1 MKLKKMKRRGMI
13 CIMIF
18 GLIIIPIAD
27 ADILWGPYITNT
39 GINSATINWKTENAT
54 TGIVKYAT
62 EEYYTG
68 NSGYDHT
75 ITDTENKQLHHLIIT
90 NLTPSMK
97 YHYQLT
103 AGNEYLCTEDH
114 TFRTFPLNDSFIFI
128 VYGDTRE
135 QTPLFTQM
143 ERHKLVADRIS
154 EEENISFVLHTGDFV
169 CSGED
174 LEEWNDFFGAGRAML
189 ANTTIYPAL
198 GNHED
203 NHTNY
208 YDAFNV
214 SQWYSFNC
222 GNAHFTVL
230 DSNDWADMTEQT
242 EWLQDDLDN
251 TATWKFVSFHHPPYS
266 SDKRHWGGWSLQ
278 RDHWEDIFIDNSVDA
293 VFNGHVHAYERYKE
307 NGIQYMVLG
316 CGGAPSYWLAEE
328 KIPGY
333 QNSFEH
339 TLGYAKITIKSNTVT
354 MDIIKVADVSEDNK
368 EVTYIYPKNTVFETV
383 ILEGASTSPPHSPFS
398 SLTTHAN
405 GKNPMVGIS
414 LNRSVIDYGNVVAGH
429 NSNNESV
436 KITNIGS
443 SCMTVT
449 LEVNS
454 ESETAQNFYEQ
465 SLYMDNVQYD
475 PAIIIAHIPES
486 NSKDVVTQL
495 IIPSD
500 CIEAGRQDATFVF
513 WAEV

>member
-1 MKLKKMKRRGMI
+1 MKTKGMI

-68 NSGYDHT
+68 NSGYDHI

-90 NLTPSMK
+90 NLKPNMK

-103 AGNEYLCTEDH
+103 VGNEYLCTEDH
-114 TFRTFPLNDSFIFI
+114 TFRTFPLNDSFTFI

-135 QTPLFTQM
+135 QTSLFTQM

-154 EEENISFVLHTGDFV
+154 EEENISFVLHTGDMI

-174 LEEWNDFFGAGRAML
+174 LEEWNDFFDAGKAML
-189 ANTTIYPAL
+189 ANTTIYPTA

-214 SQWYSFNC
+214 PQWYSFDC

-230 DSNDWADMTEQT
+230 DSNGWTDMTKQT
-242 EWLQDDLDN
+242 GWLQDDLDN
-251 TATWKFVSFHHPPYS
+251 TATWNFISFHHPPYS
-266 SDKRHWGGWSLQ
+266 SDKRHWGGWSNPG
-278 RDHWEDIFIDNSVDA
+278 DHWEDIFINNGVDA

-307 NGIQYMVLG
+307 NGIQYVVLG
-316 CGGAPSYWLAEE
+316 CGGAPLYSLAEE
-328 KIPGY
+328 NMSGY

-339 TLGYAKITIKSNTVT
+339 TLGYAKITVERNTST
-354 MDIIKVADVSEDNK
+354 MDIIKVADISKDNK

-383 ILEGASTSPPHSPFS
+383 ILGGVSPSPPLSPSS
-398 SLTTHAN
+398 SLTTHTN
-405 GKNPMVGIS
+405 VKIPMIGIS
-414 LNRSVIDYGNVVAGH
+414 LNRSLIDYGNGVAGH

-443 SCMTVT
+443 SGMTVT
-449 LEVNS
+449 LEVDS

-465 SLYMDNVQYD
+465 SLYVNNVPYNS
-475 PAIIIAHIPES
+475 ATIIAHIPES
-486 NSKDVVTQL
+486 NPKDVVTQL
-495 IIPSD
+495 RVPSD
-500 CIEAGRQDATFVF
+500 WNEAGTQEAKFVF